1 MAFSFSKALVLACS
15 FCLFASLAFGRDF
28 SIVGYSSEDL
38 KSMDKLIEL
47 FESWMSKHGKIYQSI
62 EEKLLRFE
70 IFKDN
75 LKHIDERNKV
85 VSNYWLG
92 LNEFADL
99 SHQEFKNKYLGL
111 KVDYSRR
118 RESPE
123 EFTYKDVEL
132 PKSVDW
138 RKKGAVAPVKNQGS
152 CGSCWAFSTVA
163 AVEGI
168 NQIVTGNLTSLS
180 EQELIDCDRTY
191 NNGCNGGLMDYAFS
205 FIVENG
211 GLHKEEDYPY
221 IMEEGTCEMT
231 KEETEVVTISGYH
244 DVPQNNEQSLLK
256 ALANQPLSV
265 AIEAS
270 GRDFQ
275 FYSGGVFDGHC
286 GSDLDHGVAA
296 VGYGTA
302 KGVDY
307 IIVKNS
313 WGSKWGEK
321 GYIRMRRNIGKPEGI
336 CGIYKMA
343 SYPTKKKCPFFLIL
357 SLFSCIHISTT
368 ITMAFS
374 SSKALFLAC
383 SFCLF
388 ASLAVAGDF
397 SIVGYSS
404 EDLKSMDKLI
414 ELFESWMSRHGKIY
428 QSIEEKLH
436 RFDIFKDNLKHIDE
450 RNKVVSNYWLGLNEF
465 ADLSHQEFKN
475 KYLGLKVDYSRRR
488 ESPEEFTYKDFE
500 LPKSVD
506 WRKKGAVTQVK
517 NQGSC
522 GSCWAFSTVAAV
534 EGINQIVTGNL
545 TSLSEQELIDCD
557 RTYNNGCNGGLMDY
571 AFSFIVENGGLHKE
585 EDYPYIM
592 EEGTCEMTKEET
604 EVVTISGYHDVPQ
617 NNEQSLLK
625 ALVNQPLSVAIEAS
639 GRDFQFYSGGVFDGH
654 CGSDLDHGVAAVGY
668 GTSKGVNY
676 IIVKNSWGSKWGEK
690 GYIRMRRNIGKPEGI
705 CGIYKMASYPTKK
718 K

>member
-336 CGIYKMA
+336 C
-343 SYPTKKKCPFFLIL
+343 
-357 SLFSCIHISTT
+357 
-368 ITMAFS
+368 
-374 SSKALFLAC
+374 
-383 SFCLF
+383 
-388 ASLAVAGDF
+388 
-397 SIVGYSS
+397 

-668 GTSKGVNY
+668 GTSKGVDY